1 MGRKGVTYEEVAKI
15 ADEMIAMGIEPSTDE
30 VRRRLGD
37 TGSNSTIGAHLAK
50 HRAKRAAAIA
60 PDAQT
65 TLPNEIAK
73 AVTAFINAQVEAVKM
88 AADRAL
94 AAERTAGEAA
104 EAEVEQ
110 LTEALEAAQVRINQ
124 LEVELAESAG
134 RLKQG
139 LKQASD
145 AYHEVEARLLAAER
159 RAGEAEKAAAVF
171 EARFQAAERRADEA
185 VGREHSVLA
194 QLRTAAH
201 SAQVS

>member
-1 MGRKGVTYEEVAKI
+1 MGRKGVSYEEVAMI
-15 ADEMIAMGIEPSTDE
+15 ADELIAMGIEPSTNE
-30 VRRRLGD
+30 VRKRRGN
-37 TGSNSTIGAHLAK
+37 TGSNSTIGRHLAK
-50 HRAKRAAAIA
+50 VREKGAAASA

-110 LTEALEAAQVRINQ
+110 LTDLLDAAQARITQ
-124 LEVELAESAG
+124 LEVEVSEASG

-139 LKQASD
+139 LKQAND
-145 AYHEVEARLLAAER
+145 TNLLLEAKLTAAER
-159 RAGEAEKAAAVF
+159 RVADAEKAAAVA
-171 EARFQAAERRADEA
+171 ETLVAATERRAVEA
-185 VGREHSVLA
+185 INREQEMRAELKA
-194 QLRTAAH
+194 IPKRAN
-201 SAQVS
+201 